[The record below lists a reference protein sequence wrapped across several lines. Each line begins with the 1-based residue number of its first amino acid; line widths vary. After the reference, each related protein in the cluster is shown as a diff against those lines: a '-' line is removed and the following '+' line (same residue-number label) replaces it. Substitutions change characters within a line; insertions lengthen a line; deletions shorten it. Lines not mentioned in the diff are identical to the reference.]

1 MVLNYLAKE
10 QGANMGKVA
19 SSNLSMTLPRI
30 LLSWVTCAGLAG
42 GVWLTQ
48 VAIAPSAA
56 QAYTARV
63 DVTLDRR
70 AGETY
75 ETLLRRAEIAARAA
89 AQRGFDRDILATQ
102 VSVIVSAQSEGSVV
116 PVLTLDVSR
125 NQWRGR
131 PDPQRWATYFRSS
144 QALLNLQRLPAAEAN
159 SQAAPPPAPFVPSQP
174 NSLPPA
180 PNTLPSTP
188 IPPGI
193 GVPSQA
199 APTTNGGAGR
209 GTTPG
214 GTNTTPPGAGTATP
228 AGPGTTGTGTTGT
241 DTAPAGTGTTGT
253 TGTGTTGTDTAP
265 AGTGTGTGTTP
276 AGSGTGTQSQP
287 VLTTPGGQRI
297 IPPTQPAGT
306 TPTGTQPT
314 NAPTTGTGTTP
325 TGTQPTNTPATG
337 TGTTPAGATQ
347 SSPTITAPGGQPTT
361 VPTTQP
367 GTTNNV
373 PSNSLPSTTIR

>member
-1 MVLNYLAKE
+1 
-10 QGANMGKVA
+10 MGKLA
-19 SSNLSMTLPRI
+19 GSDLSTTLLPRI
-30 LLSWVTCAGLAG
+30 LSLATCVGLAG
-42 GVWLTQ
+42 GVWLAQ

-70 AGETY
+70 AGESY

-144 QALLNLQRLPAAEAN
+144 QALLNLQRLPGAEAN
-159 SQAAPPPAPFVPSQP
+159 DQVAPPPAPFVPSQP
-174 NSLPPA
+174 SSLPPA
-180 PNTLPSTP
+180 PPSTQ
-188 IPPGI
+188 IPPAI
-193 GVPSQA
+193 GVPSQT
-199 APTTNGGAGR
+199 APTTTNGGAGT
-209 GTTPG
+209 GTTPA
-214 GTNTTPPGAGTATP
+214 GAGTATP
-228 AGPGTTGTGTTGT
+228 AGTGTTGT
-241 DTAPAGTGTTGT
+241 P
-253 TGTGTTGTDTAP
+253 
-265 AGTGTGTGTTP
+265 
-276 AGSGTGTQSQP
+276 SQP
-287 VLTTPGGQRI
+287 TLTTPGGQTI
-297 IPPTQPAGT
+297 TPPTQPAGT

-314 NAPTTGTGTTP
+314 SAPTTGTGTTP

-337 TGTTPAGATQ
+337 TGTTPAGTTQ
-347 SSPTITAPGGQPTT
+347 PSPTITTPSGQTTT

-373 PSNSLPSTTIR
+373 PSNRLPSTTIR

>member
-1 MVLNYLAKE
+1 
-10 QGANMGKVA
+10 MGKLA
-19 SSNLSMTLPRI
+19 GSDLSTTLLPRI
-30 LLSWVTCAGLAG
+30 LSLATCVGLAG
-42 GVWLTQ
+42 GVWLAQ

-70 AGETY
+70 AGESY

-144 QALLNLQRLPAAEAN
+144 QALLNLQRLPGAEAN
-159 SQAAPPPAPFVPSQP
+159 DQVAPPPAPFVPSQP
-174 NSLPPA
+174 SSLPPA
-180 PNTLPSTP
+180 PPSTQ
-188 IPPGI
+188 IPPAI
-193 GVPSQA
+193 GVPSQT
-199 APTTNGGAGR
+199 APTTTNGGTGT

-214 GTNTTPPGAGTATP
+214 GTGTTPAGAGTATP
-228 AGPGTTGTGTTGT
+228 AG
-241 DTAPAGTGTTGT
+241 TGT

-265 AGTGTGTGTTP
+265 AGTGTGTTP
-276 AGSGTGTQSQP
+276 AGTGTTGTPSQP
-287 VLTTPGGQRI
+287 TLTTPGGQTI
-297 IPPTQPAGT
+297 TPPTQPAGT

-314 NAPTTGTGTTP
+314 SAPTTGTGTAP

-337 TGTTPAGATQ
+337 TGTTPAGTTQ
-347 SSPTITAPGGQPTT
+347 PSPTITTPSGQTTT

-373 PSNSLPSTTIR
+373 PSNRLPSTTIR

>member
-1 MVLNYLAKE
+1 MVLNYLCKERGAK
-10 QGANMGKVA
+10 MGKFYR
-19 SSNLSMTLPRI
+19 SDLPTTLLPRI
-30 LLSWVTCAGLAG
+30 LGLVTCAGLAG

-48 VAIAPSAA
+48 AAIAPSVA

-70 AGETY
+70 PGETY
-75 ETLLRRAEIAARAA
+75 ETLLRRAEAAARAA

-102 VSVIVSAQSEGSVV
+102 VLVIISAQSEGSVV
-116 PVLTLDVSR
+116 PVMTLDVSR

-159 SQAAPPPAPFVPSQP
+159 SQPAPPPAPFVPSQP

-180 PNTLPSTP
+180 PPSTQ
-188 IPPGI
+188 IPPAL

-214 GTNTTPPGAGTATP
+214 GTGTTPPGAGTATP
-228 AGPGTTGTGTTGT
+228 AG
-241 DTAPAGTGTTGT
+241 TGT

-276 AGSGTGTQSQP
+276 AG
-287 VLTTPGGQRI
+287 
-297 IPPTQPAGT
+297 
-306 TPTGTQPT
+306 
-314 NAPTTGTGTTP
+314 TGTGT
-325 TGTQPTNTPATG
+325 GTG
-337 TGTTPAGATQ
+337 TGAGT
-347 SSPTITAPGGQPTT
+347 
-361 VPTTQP
+361 
-367 GTTNNV
+367 
-373 PSNSLPSTTIR
+373 